1 MSYRKQTAL
10 LSLDYPVGNQN
21 MLKIKKWKSIGI
33 VAVIF
38 SLTFFADPSAVQA
51 SAMISANVIT
61 LINQSR
67 AAEGLSTLA
76 TNAKLNLAAQNKAND
91 MFAQQYFEHIGPDG
105 RDMTDWVEE
114 QGYNWYAIG
123 ENIAYGYDTAESVHT
138 AFMNSSGH
146 RANILEADYKDVGV
160 AAVSGN
166 FEGDTTIMVVEEF
179 GATDT
184 VEQTTYSLTVNDGL
198 GGGSYASGTS
208 VMINASVPATGKV
221 FDKWTGD
228 ATYLASTTSSTTTVT
243 MPAKAIT
250 LTATYKTAIIYP
262 NGTLIKT
269 ATSPKVYV
277 IIDNKKKWISTPE
290 VFEQLGYKW
299 TNVAII
305 TEADLDKYPDFED
318 DLIRAINGY
327 QVFLVV
333 SGIKRHIPNPE
344 VFLDYGFSW
353 NDVKDVSQATIDKY
367 KDICLIRA
375 SKTTDVYYLTNGIKK
390 LIPTAAI
397 FNSYNDNKWT
407 DIQIISPNEMNSYPT
422 ADLINLTN
430 SNEVYLVEG
439 TTKRKI
445 PSIAVFNK
453 YRYNWNYVVIVNQTE
468 LNYYKVGAEV
478 K

>member
-1 MSYRKQTAL
+1 
-10 LSLDYPVGNQN
+10 
-21 MLKIKKWKSIGI
+21 
-33 VAVIF
+33 
-38 SLTFFADPSAVQA
+38 
-51 SAMISANVIT
+51 
-61 LINQSR
+61 
-67 AAEGLSTLA
+67 
-76 TNAKLNLAAQNKAND
+76 

-105 RDMTDWVEE
+105 RGPSDWIEE
-114 QGYNWYAIG
+114 AGYDWNAYG
-123 ENIAYGYDTAESVHT
+123 ENIAWGYDTAESVHT
-138 AFMNSSGH
+138 TFMNSSGH
-146 RANILEADYKDVGV
+146 RANILGADYKDVGV

-208 VMINASVPATGKV
+208 VMINASAPATGKV

-269 ATSPKVYV
+269 AIFPKVYV

-299 TNVAII
+299 TNIAII
-305 TEADLDKYPDFED
+305 TEADLDKYLDFED

-367 KDICLIRA
+367 KDIYLVRA

-468 LNYYKVGAEV
+468 FNYYKVGAEV